1 MSSPMMNRML
11 GFWSSPDQLDAP
23 VERAAFRRV
32 VAGDG
37 LRLAHALRRQAPGL
51 DAALDQGRL
60 DRVGAGTRQ
69 GLVLRRITGRVG
81 VPDDLQAPVRELL
94 HHRRDV
100 VEQRL
105 RLLLDRRLAGL
116 EMDAVEVE
124 AALDVER
131 LRHGLAAVLLLEL
144 LGRLRRGR
152 IGPSA
157 TGRAPGRSRRSRER
171 PRRAGIAR
179 RFPRCR

>member
-1 MSSPMMNRML
+1 MVDRGLHPADVVAHDEQDVGL
-11 GFWSSPDQLDAP
+11 LILPDQLDAA

-37 LRLAHALRRQAPGL
+37 LRLAHALRHQAPGV
-51 DAALDQGRL
+51 DAALDQGRH

-81 VPDDLQAPVRELL
+81 MPDDLQAPVRELL
-94 HHRRDV
+94 HHRGDV

-105 RLLLDRRLAGL
+105 RLRLDCRLAGL

-144 LGRLRRGR
+144 LGRLRPCRRGQAR
-152 IGPSA
+152 QQQA
-157 TGRAPGRSRRSRER
+157 ER
-171 PRRAGIAR
+171 
-179 RFPRCR
+179 